1 MVADQAAI
9 EEVLALPTVTG
20 NRSGLKAHHLKA
32 LTRLYRRKIPSR
44 DIVTP
49 DLAARIWDLSF
60 EIGRQVGLL
69 VDRRGQVEHVF
80 VGDASGIFLPDFG
93 RLRAGRGRFR
103 GLRLI
108 HTHLQAEALSRDDL
122 ADLVLLRLDLV
133 AALWRR
139 EDRSPLTIEVAHLLP
154 AGAASDLRTIGPV
167 PLAKLDLDFAETIR
181 SIEEEFARTAS
192 RTVETAEGRTRGILV
207 HVSSLSKIEMETRV
221 AEIKELSETAG
232 MTIVDVFLQRRAAPD
247 PKYVVGRGKLEDVL
261 VSAMQL
267 SADTLVFDPD
277 LKPAQA
283 RAITDLTDIKVI
295 DRTMLI
301 LDIFAQRAHT
311 GAGKIQVELA
321 QLKYALPRLVE
332 KNTMMSRLT
341 GGIGGRGPGE
351 TKLEINR
358 RRARKRIADLEKQ
371 IDRLSRQR
379 SLRRKRRQAKGVPV
393 VALVGYTNAG
403 KSTLL
408 NTLTNA
414 TVLTEDRLFATLD
427 PTSRRLRFPRNR
439 EIVLTDTVGFIDELP
454 GDLAKAFRATLEEIS
469 EADFLLH
476 LVDASDPNREKKREA
491 VETILGQMG
500 LTDKPRLTIYNKI
513 DRLTDITERRLL
525 ERTAD
530 LAICSLDAE
539 STRPLLALLLST
551 IQHKTPGVSR

>member
-321 QLKYALPRLVE
+321 QLKYALPRLVA

-358 RRARKRIADLEKQ
+358 RRARQRIADLEKQ